1 MDKETLWLNKRLGKI
16 TASELG
22 SITSASGK
30 IIDGNIDYIRSK
42 RFERNHGFSLP
53 VSSRAMEIGKE
64 QEPYAIE
71 WYRRHYPNSKI
82 IYSQDL
88 PEIPFW
94 ENPLVPN
101 FGASPDAFSEDETMV
116 VEVKCCVGNSTIE
129 FFFDQNTS
137 FEEKKARVAK
147 EHLDQILGQ
156 FISNPKVQF
165 IRLIKYCP
173 QNDDI
178 LQDIDSP
185 LALWRGLVF
194 EFSRREY
201 EQSIVDTIERINL
214 FNAMIASGTNPSE
227 FKKDQWFVVDG
238 ELKRIVSEKKK

>member
-1 MDKETLWLNKRLGKI
+1 MDKETLWLQQRLGKI

-71 WYRRHYPNSKI
+71 WYRTHYPNVQI

-88 PEIPFW
+88 PKIPFW

-101 FGASPDAFSEDETMV
+101 FGASPDAFTDDETIIL
-116 VEVKCCVGNSTIE
+116 EVKCCVGNSTIE
-129 FFFDQNTS
+129 FFFDPNTS

-156 FISNPKVQF
+156 FISNPNVQVV
-165 IRLIKYCP
+165 RLLKYCP

-178 LQDIDSP
+178 LHDIDSP
-185 LALWRGLVF
+185 LAPWRGIVF
-194 EFSRREY
+194 EFERRYY
-201 EQSIVDTIERINL
+201 EQSIADTIDRINL
-214 FNAMIASGTNPSE
+214 FNAMIASDYNPSE
-227 FKKDQWFVVDG
+227 FKKDQWTVVGG
-238 ELKRIVSEKKK
+238 ELRRVVSDKKK